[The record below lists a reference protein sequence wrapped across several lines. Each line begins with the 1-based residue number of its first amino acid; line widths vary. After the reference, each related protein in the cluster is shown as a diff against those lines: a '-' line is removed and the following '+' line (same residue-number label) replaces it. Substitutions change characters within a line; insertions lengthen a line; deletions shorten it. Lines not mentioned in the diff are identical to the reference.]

1 MEGRSRVTVRGG
13 VDRGIL
19 NRVSRVQIRSRSEKG
34 TTRSRVREENPFKGM
49 GRSRWG
55 SRRAFIQS
63 RQGSNTYADAQV
75 FLVLE
80 RGVLKSTPNL

>member
-55 SRRAFIQS
+55 SA
-63 RQGSNTYADAQV
+63 GLLYKVVKDP
-75 FLVLE
+75 
-80 RGVLKSTPNL
+80 TPMLTRKCF

>member
-1 MEGRSRVTVRGG
+1 M
-13 VDRGIL
+13 
-19 NRVSRVQIRSRSEKG
+19 
-34 TTRSRVREENPFKGM
+34 NPFKGM

-55 SRRAFIQS
+55 SAGLLYKIVKDPTPMLTRKC
-63 RQGSNTYADAQV
+63 